1 MNRHFLLPVLL
12 IISFTGFS
20 QANHNVTDPERSYKE
35 AKDFF
40 IKEQYALA
48 YPLLKELKQTYPE
61 NTASSHTYLNQDIEY
76 YFIVCGLALD
86 QPVAEEQAKGFIA
99 VANNEPRQQIMSYH
113 LAKFY
118 FIRNDFANAVTYYER
133 AGYDNLS
140 NEEIAN
146 AKFELAYSYFNLKRY
161 EQAKPLFNEIHQ
173 LPNNKYYYPANYYYG
188 YISYRDKNYAEALK
202 AFKLIENQEQYV
214 GLVPYYIAE
223 IYYFQGKK
231 DEALR
236 YGEEILKRGNSFYQK
251 ELNLLIGQI
260 YFEKRNF
267 AKALPLLEAYVNNT
281 DKVSKEILYELSY
294 SYYEANQVDKAI
306 EGFKQLSNEQD
317 SLGQNSMYLLGDL
330 YIRTNQKANAR
341 NAFQYSANNNSNRKQ
356 QEISR
361 FNYAK
366 LSYELGYQD
375 IALNSMKE
383 FTDLYPASTYSTE
396 AKEILVNILSNT
408 NNFKDALAL
417 YESFDRPTP
426 AMQKIYPRIL
436 YGTATELIND
446 QQLRSA
452 DELLTKILRDPNAG
466 RMLPYAN
473 FWKGEIAY
481 RQGRYDEAINYAT
494 AYLQSAPITHGEA
507 SPVSAKYLLGYS
519 YLKKENYSQALSN
532 FQQVATNVSNR
543 ATPMEQDAYVRA
555 ADSYFMS
562 RNYSSA
568 NSLYSNIINNAL
580 PQSDYALFQ
589 QAMIAG
595 IKNSSEKIRILNT
608 LSRQYPSSDL
618 IADANME
625 IANTYM
631 ADEKFRDAIPY
642 LNTLLSLPAA
652 NNLKPQTYLKLGLSY
667 YNLNS
672 NNEALSNYQKLI
684 SLYPQSAEAEEA
696 LDNIKNIYIEEG
708 KPNEYVDFLRRSGK
722 SISVTEADSLT
733 FAAAEIKYNTGDCAN
748 AIAAFNNYLSR
759 YPDGSFSL
767 QANYFRS
774 ECYLKGKDFKN
785 AVAGY
790 AAVINKG
797 NSKYAELSALNAARI
812 SYFELQDYP
821 AAKTYFTRLREI
833 AVTQENQLEALRG
846 LVRSYYQTKD
856 FGQANTAAQELLTK
870 KGLSTDDR
878 SVANLVL
885 GKSLQANNQCEQA
898 LTAFKAVAAINKSA
912 WGAEARYEIAN
923 CYYTSNNLAASE
935 KAAMEVIKVTGSYDY
950 WVAKAYILLGDVY
963 MQQKDYF
970 NAKATYQSVANN
982 ATISEIKSEAQQK
995 LDKAVAEE
1003 KLNSKI
1009 SQ

>member
-1 MNRHFLLPVLL
+1 MNRLFSLLVLL
-12 IISFTGFS
+12 ITSFTGFS
-20 QANHNVTDPERSYKE
+20 QANYNVTDPERSFKE

-40 IKEQYALA
+40 IQEQYALA
-48 YPLLKELKQTYPE
+48 YPLLKELKQKYPE

-76 YFIVCGLALD
+76 YFIVCGLVLD
-86 QPVAEEQAKGFIA
+86 QEVAEEQAKSFIA
-99 VANNEPRQQIMSYH
+99 DANNEPRQQIMSYH

-118 FIRNDFANAVTYYER
+118 FIRNDFENAVTNYER

-140 NEEIAN
+140 NEEIAD
-146 AKFELAYSYFNLKRY
+146 AKFELAYSYFNLKKF
-161 EQAKPLFNEIHQ
+161 EEAKPLFNEIHQ
-173 LPNNKYYYPANYYYG
+173 LPKNKYYYPANYYYG
-188 YISYRDKNYAEALK
+188 FISYRDRNYAEALK
-202 AFKLIENQEQYV
+202 AFRLIENQEQYV

-231 DEALR
+231 DETLR
-236 YGEEILKRGNSFYQK
+236 YGEEVLRRGNLFYQK

-267 AKALPLLEAYVNNT
+267 AKALPLLEAYVNSSG
-281 DKVSKEILYELSY
+281 KVTKEILYELSY
-294 SYYEANQVDKAI
+294 CYYEANQVDKAI
-306 EGFKQLSNEQD
+306 EGFKQLSNEKD

-341 NAFQYSANNNSNRKQ
+341 NAFQYSANNSSNRKQ

-375 IALNSMKE
+375 IALNSMKS
-383 FTDLYPASTYSTE
+383 FLDMYPTSVYATE
-396 AKEILVNILSNT
+396 AKEILVGILANT
-408 NNFKDALAL
+408 NNFNDALEL

-426 AMQKIYPRIL
+426 VMQKIYPKIL
-436 YGTATELIND
+436 YGKATEFIND
-446 QQLRSA
+446 QQLNQA

-466 RMLPYAN
+466 KVLPYAN

-481 RQGRYDEAINYAT
+481 RQGRYDEAIRYAT
-494 AYLQSAPITHGEA
+494 AYLQSAAISQGEA
-507 SPVSAKYLLGYS
+507 SPVSVKYLLGYS
-519 YLKKENYSQALSN
+519 YLKKENYRQALN
-532 FQQVATNVSNR
+532 YFQQVAANVS
-543 ATPMEQDAYVRA
+543 TQSSSMEQDAYVRT
-555 ADSYFMS
+555 ADSYFMNKDFS
-562 RNYSSA
+562 KAKSMYDNV
-568 NSLYSNIINNAL
+568 INNAL

-589 QAMIAG
+589 QAMIVG
-595 IKNSSEKIRILNT
+595 IKSSAEKIRILNT
-608 LSRQYPSSDL
+608 LARQYPSSDL
-618 IADANME
+618 IPDATME

-642 LNTLLSLPAA
+642 LNNILSLPNA
-652 NNLKPQTYLKLGLSY
+652 NRLKPQTYLKLGLSY
-667 YNLNS
+667 YNLNN

-684 SLYPQSAEAEEA
+684 SLYPQSAEADEA
-696 LDNIKNIYIEEG
+696 LDNMKNIYVEEG
-708 KPNEYVDFLRRSGK
+708 RPNEYVDFLKRSGK

-733 FAAAEIKYNTGDCAN
+733 YAAAELKYNNGDCAN
-748 AIAAFNNYLSR
+748 AIAGFNNYLSR
-759 YPDGSFSL
+759 YPDGSFAL
-767 QANYFRS
+767 QAYYFRS
-774 ECYLKGKDFKN
+774 ECYVKSKDYKN

-790 AAVINKG
+790 VAVINKG
-797 NSKYAELSALNAARI
+797 NSKYAELSALNAAKI

-821 AAKTYFTRLREI
+821 AAKTYFTKLREI
-833 AVTQENQLEALRG
+833 AITQENQLEALRG

-856 FGQANTAAQELLTK
+856 YAQANIAANELLTK

-898 LTAFKAVAAINKSA
+898 ITAFRSVAAINKSA

-923 CYYTSNNLAASE
+923 CYYSLNNLATAE
-935 KAAMEVIKVTGSYDY
+935 KSAMEVIKVTGSYDY
-950 WVAKAYILLGDVY
+950 WVAKAYILLGDIY

-970 NAKATYQSVANN
+970 NAKATYQSVAGN
-982 ATISEIKSEAQQK
+982 ATIPEIKNEAQQK
-995 LDKAVAEE
+995 LDRAVAEE

-1009 SQ
+1009 Q